1 MTLQMTKSKIKN
13 IIKEMVQHMDMCPE
27 GMYFCKKDLI
37 CKPESEKIDHHGKH
51 EGKMAHYDSIELSKD
66 AMDVADMISMDTN
79 LPEWVEAKIT
89 LAADYMNTVKDY
101 LTYNM
106 SSHNLHEKIGF
117 RGPDYSDETID
128 LLQDFAKTGEMLNKE
143 ISKKQMS
150 ADDPLVQKILTL
162 LDDNLSV
169 DTDFLN
175 AMQMVLDLII
185 ELPDKPEKQK
195 IGFKNE

>member
-1 MTLQMTKSKIKN
+1 MNKSKLKH
-13 IIKEMVQHMDMCPE
+13 IIKQELQ
-27 GMYFCKKDLI
+27 LI
-37 CKPESEKIDHHGKH
+37 Q
-51 EGKMAHYDSIELSKD
+51 
-66 AMDVADMISMDTN
+66 
-79 LPEWVEAKIT
+79 
-89 LAADYMNTVKDY
+89 
-101 LTYNM
+101 
-106 SSHNLHEKIGF
+106 EKIGF

-175 AMQMVLDLII
+175 AMQMVLDLIT